1 MKRIQ
6 KLYHIILIVLLIGGL
21 QSHSNAQQVSATL
34 DTTHYLIGDWI
45 SLELKAVVPKETDVT
60 WPLIDV
66 NIDEL
71 EVLQRTGIDS
81 NITKDSKTYTQ
92 ILTLTVF
99 DSGFYP
105 IPAFDFIING
115 DTLSTQP
122 QLVNVSSV
130 ALDTANLDIKP
141 IKPPLKA
148 PLTFMDV
155 FWPYGAIGLLAF
167 ILLAVILYFIF
178 RKKDVTQEV
187 KVPEIVIP
195 AHEWAFTEL
204 TKLKTEG
211 LWQQGDIKGYYSRL
225 TDILRQYIELRFK
238 QPALESTTD
247 EILQRLRL
255 LKLDRQL
262 LESIQTS
269 LSLSDL
275 VKFAKAKPVANDHET
290 SFNAVHEF
298 VDKTKIE
305 VIKEEKGL

>member
-6 KLYHIILIVLLIGGL
+6 KLYHIILVVLLIGGL
-21 QSHSNAQQVSATL
+21 QSNSSAQQVSATL

-45 SLELKAVVPKETDVT
+45 SLELKAVVSKETDVT
-60 WPLIDV
+60 WPIIDV

-81 NITKDSKTYTQ
+81 NITKESKTYTQ

-105 IPAFDFIING
+105 IPAFDFIIDG
-115 DTLSTQP
+115 DTLSTLP

-130 ALDTANLDIKP
+130 ALDTASLDIKP

-155 FWPYGAIGLLAF
+155 FWPYVAIGLLAL

-178 RKKDVTQEV
+178 RKKDIQQEV
-187 KVPEIVIP
+187 KVPEIIIP

-255 LKLDRQL
+255 LKLNPQL
-262 LESIQTS
+262 LESIQTC

-290 SFNAVHEF
+290 SFNAIHEF